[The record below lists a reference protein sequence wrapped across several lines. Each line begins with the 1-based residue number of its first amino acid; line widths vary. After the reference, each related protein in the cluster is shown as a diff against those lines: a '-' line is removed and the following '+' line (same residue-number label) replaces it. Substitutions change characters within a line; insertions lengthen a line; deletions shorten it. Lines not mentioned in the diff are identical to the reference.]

1 MARNSKGG
9 KKFKRT
15 KKFTAGIKNREMVY
29 KQPEQLYA
37 VLEKN
42 HGNLVFDCIC
52 DDNKERRALVAGS
65 FRKRVWFRE
74 GDVVL
79 VSIRSFEPH
88 KCDILYKYNPAEIE
102 ILKNQNLF
110 NYLLDKVP
118 EDMEELVE
126 SESESEDESEDED
139 EDEEKPKISKKK
151 NEISNEEIDAI

>member
-1 MARNSKGG
+1 MPRNSKGG

-37 VLEKN
+37 ILEKN
-42 HGNLVFDCIC
+42 HGNLVFDCTC
-52 DDNKERRALVAGS
+52 DDNKGRRAVVAGS

-110 NYLLDKVP
+110 NYLLDKQP

-126 SESESEDESEDED
+126 SESESDDESEDESEDED
-139 EDEEKPKISKKK
+139 KPKIHKK
-151 NEISNEEIDAI
+151 NKISNDEIDAI